1 MSTYLVGWDI
11 GGAHLK
17 ASVRAAGVLVDV
29 AQWPCPLWRGL
40 EHLAQALESASA
52 RWPFLDEAR
61 HVVTMSGEM
70 ADLFA
75 DRAEGVSRIT
85 SAVARRW
92 PHAHCYAGDAGWV
105 ALDESFARWPHIAS
119 ANWLAAARH
128 TALVLGDGI
137 LIDIGSTTTD
147 LIPFRAGSVLS
158 TARSDFERL
167 ATGELVYHGVVRT
180 PISALGPRVRWG
192 DLEVN
197 VMHELFA
204 TTADVYRLTGELRGE
219 HDQQE
224 TADGGSKELPA
235 TRRRL
240 ARMIGR
246 DAADAAEA
254 EWLALAQ
261 SWRASQVAEIGGQL
275 QRVALRHGLRRDT
288 AAVAAGCGAF
298 LVPSVLAAVDWD
310 GPCLS
315 YARDVVG
322 VAPALAH
329 WIDVCAPAVAV
340 AALNETETCVAGC

>member
-1 MSTYLVGWDI
+1 MTTYLVGWDI

-17 ASVRAAGVLVDV
+17 ASVRASGVLVDV
-29 AQWPCPLWRGL
+29 AQWPCPLWRGVD
-40 EHLAQALESASA
+40 HLAHALECASS

-70 ADLFA
+70 ADLFV
-75 DRAEGVSRIT
+75 DRADGVSRIT
-85 SAVARRW
+85 SAVAQRW
-92 PHAHCYAGDAGWV
+92 PHARCYAGDAGWV
-105 ALDESFARWPHIAS
+105 ALDEGSTRWPQIAS
-119 ANWLAAARH
+119 ANWLATARH
-128 TALVLGDGI
+128 TALALGDGL

-147 LIPFRAGSVLS
+147 LIPLSGGRVLS

-180 PISALGPRVRWG
+180 PISALAPRVLWG
-192 DLEVN
+192 DFEVN

-224 TADGGSKELPA
+224 TADGGDKDLPA

-246 DAADAAEA
+246 DAADGTEA

-261 SWRASQVAEIGGQL
+261 LWRSSQVAEIGGQL
-275 QRVALRHGLRRDT
+275 QRVAAHHDLSRDT
-288 AAVAAGCGAF
+288 PAVAAGCGAF
-298 LVPSVLAAVDWD
+298 LVPSVLAAVGW
-310 GPCLS
+310 GGTCLS

-322 VAPALAH
+322 VGPALAR
-329 WIDVCAPAVAV
+329 WADVCAPAVAV
-340 AALNETETCVAGC
+340 AALSEKEPCIAGW